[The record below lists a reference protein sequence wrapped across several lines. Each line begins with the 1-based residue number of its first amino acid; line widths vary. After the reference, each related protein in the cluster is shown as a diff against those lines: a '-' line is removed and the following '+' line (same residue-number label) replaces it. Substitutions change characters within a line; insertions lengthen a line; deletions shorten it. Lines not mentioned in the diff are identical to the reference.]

1 MKLFVLVFS
10 LFVAISAAAQTI
22 THNVRP
28 GDTFESI
35 AAKYDIAVNE
45 LMQANPYMPQCHVG
59 ARLVIPTVQKSD
71 AAQPSKSQVVTSQQP
86 QKNIEQPA
94 DKPMVQVAVTEQPA
108 PDPYMMI
115 YDGLKLLKDNKYSK
129 AKRLFTKALKIK
141 EIPEAYYYRGLC
153 NYKKYKWKAAYRD
166 FGIAKRSAELDEK
179 MKADASELYAFTY
192 SKHQEKVE
200 RRRERWAEF
209 GAAVGTTLLAVG
221 TIAVGA
227 VSETMAAS
235 SGYGYGY
242 GYDYGYGSAAAFYSP
257 SVGSYSSSG
266 ITSMSTTQFNNYLN
280 TQLTD
285 LLYLSAAQVE
295 QQNYNEYM
303 QSTNGGQMM
312 DYDQWM
318 NIKAQTMMSTQDV
331 GSYNI
336 ESSQPSLSDRKRD
349 ILNTTAGEACLTC
362 KGTGKC
368 PTCNGTKVTHSFYN
382 TYKCTVCN
390 DNGDCPTCN
399 GAKVTSWNR

>member
-10 LFVAISAAAQTI
+10 LFAAISAAAQTI

-35 AAKYDIAVNE
+35 AVKYDIAVNE
-45 LMQANPYMPQCHVG
+45 LMQANPHMPQCHVG
-59 ARLVIPTVQKSD
+59 ARLVIPT
-71 AAQPSKSQVVTSQQP
+71 SKSQVATSQQP

-94 DKPMVQVAVTEQPA
+94 EKPIVHVAVTEQPA

-141 EIPEAYYYRGLC
+141 DIPEAYYYRGLC
-153 NYKKYKWKAAYRD
+153 SYKKYKWKAAYRD

-179 MKADASELYAFTY
+179 MKADASELYTFTY
-192 SKHQEKVE
+192 NKHQEKVE
-200 RRRERWAEF
+200 RRREKWAEF

-242 GYDYGYGSAAAFYSP
+242 DYGYGSAAAFYSP
-257 SVGSYSSSG
+257 SGSVYSSG
-266 ITSMSTTQFNNYLN
+266 ISSMSTSQFNNYLS
-280 TQLTD
+280 TQMTD
-285 LLYLSAAQVE
+285 LLQFTNSAP
-295 QQNYNEYM
+295 
-303 QSTNGGQMM
+303 TM
-312 DYDQWM
+312 DVNPWM
-318 NIKAQTMMSTQDV
+318 NMSTQPMMPVSMDTSPAPGTPEYYDQREQQRV
-331 GSYNI
+331 DN
-336 ESSQPSLSDRKRD
+336 
-349 ILNTTAGEACLTC
+349 LNRVAGEACLTC

-368 PTCNGTKVTHSFYN
+368 PTCNGTKVTHSFGN
-382 TYKCTVCN
+382 TYKCNVCN
-390 DNGDCPTCN
+390 ANGDCPSCN
-399 GAKVTSWNR
+399 GAKVASWNR